1 MQGTAPR
8 LPVKKRCRG
17 TPRRK
22 VHTRLPTTP
31 LRGIC
36 HLTLG
41 GRLQAP
47 EGAQPSR
54 LVAAGP
60 HQRAVGVHRRPPPHR
75 RRRPAA
81 CLTREPCSNSFCW
94 PWLKCGSQ
102 RSTGKAATVHRRTRR
117 AVLRRLRTF
126 PNSCFCAQRTQRRTK
141 PFTAVSSSHRPL
153 QTEPK
158 WRNCTGSCVDCQI
171 WLSGFFELRERNP
184 PQPRDP
190 FLIGLEITS
199 ILTSSVEF
207 ARVRCAVLS
216 GESSCGSWQFPCSP
230 RRSSLTFCLPAP
242 GKCLH
247 QTLPTGG
254 CCCS

>member
-1 MQGTAPR
+1 VYHDILTTKFALLRSFVLLYVYKKQSKQKASSGKLYNVQGTAPR
-8 LPVKKRCRG
+8 LPVKKRRRG
-17 TPRRK
+17 TPRRT
-22 VHTRLPTTP
+22 VPMRPPTKP

-47 EGAQPSR
+47 EGARPSH
-54 LVAAGP
+54 LVAAVP

-81 CLTREPCSNSFCW
+81 CSTRKPCSNCCSR

-102 RSTGKAATVHRRTRR
+102 RSTGKAAIVHRRTRM

-158 WRNCTGSCVDCQI
+158 WRNCTGSCLDGQG
-171 WLSGFFELRERNP
+171 WLSRFFKLRGQNR

-190 FLIGLEITS
+190 FLVQKRKETPAGTRTPNLH
-199 ILTSSVEF
+199 LR
-207 ARVRCAVLS
+207 RVS
-216 GESSCGSWQFPCSP
+216 
-230 RRSSLTFCLPAP
+230 RRAID
-242 GKCLH
+242 
-247 QTLPTGG
+247 
-254 CCCS
+254 